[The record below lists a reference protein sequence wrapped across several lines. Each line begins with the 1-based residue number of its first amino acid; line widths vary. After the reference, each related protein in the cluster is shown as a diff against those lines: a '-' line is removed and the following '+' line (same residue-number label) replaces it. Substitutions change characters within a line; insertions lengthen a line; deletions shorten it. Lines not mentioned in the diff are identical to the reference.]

1 MQSIDDTTRA
11 IQTKYVPL
19 RKELYK
25 YLEHKKANDRD
36 EEGNIKTPDWNLEN
50 IKEVVLPE
58 DMRYFSAFDL
68 SLNPEFEFTLTAVT
82 LHEFVASLAHAPVG
96 HRAAGSRVGTNIDEM
111 ARLFKSPQSY
121 TSEQLEQYQKKLFSV
136 LNKRVS
142 SPTTGQAWMN
152 VR

>member
-1 MQSIDDTTRA
+1 VQSIDDTTRA

-58 DMRYFSAFDL
+58 DMRYFSSFDL

-82 LHEFVASLAHAPVG
+82 LHDFVASLTHAPAG

-111 ARLFKSPQSY
+111 ARLFKSPKSY

-142 SPTTGQAWMN
+142 SPTTGQAWMK
-152 VR
+152 